1 MNTILLLIL
10 YLAMTCPAMAGTSK
24 QEVEELY
31 RPVEAQTAKLMTLLP
46 PRMDKASTVG
56 GEGGGG
62 RCPQNI
68 NIGSAQGQQNRIQH
82 FDTTVVINEPIN
94 IQCR

>member
-1 MNTILLLIL
+1 MNPILLVML

-56 GEGGGG
+56 AKEGG

>member
-1 MNTILLLIL
+1 MNTILLIIL

-46 PRMDKASTVG
+46 PRMDKASTAG
-56 GEGGGG
+56 GEGGEG

-68 NIGSAQGQQNRIQH
+68 NIGSAQGQQNRIQN
-82 FDTTVVINEPIN
+82 FDTTVVINQPIN